1 MRSIRA
7 VVVVVPVHDEA
18 ALLERCLTALA
29 ASIAAVR
36 ASCVVRIVLDDC
48 ADGSAAIAAQHP
60 FPLLRVE
67 HKAVGAARAA
77 GVRSALA
84 AVAHIPA
91 HRVWIANTDADS
103 MVPVNWLARQLELAA
118 TGADVV
124 VGTVRPDFEDLSE
137 EHRRLW
143 LATHEPGRPNGHTHG
158 ANLGVRA
165 STYLDVSGFDG
176 LVEHEDVRLVE
187 ACRVAGAD
195 IRASDDAE
203 VMTSGRF
210 FGRTPGGYAG
220 YLREQ
225 ARTLASHAPDERER
239 HDDRALWNEERESA

>member
-1 MRSIRA
+1 MRAIRA

-18 ALLERCLTALA
+18 VLLERCLTALA

-36 ASCVVRIVLDDC
+36 ASCVVRIVLDGC
-48 ADGSAAIAAQHP
+48 TDGSAAIAAQHP
-60 FPLLRVE
+60 FPLLQVE
-67 HKAVGAARAA
+67 HNAVGAARAS

-103 MVPVNWLARQLELAA
+103 VVPVNWLALQLELAA
-118 TGADVV
+118 AGADVV

-165 STYLDVSGFDG
+165 STYLEVSGFDG

-187 ACRVAGAD
+187 ACRAAGAD

-203 VMTSGRF
+203 VITSGRF

-225 ARTLASHAPDERER
+225 ARTLRSHAHDELER
-239 HDDRALWNEERESA
+239 RDDRALWDEERESA